1 MEKIE
6 GDMVGNAWHKMDDK
20 TRKSICSQLK
30 AMIDELRA
38 LKPPEGMLGVASTT
52 KGSLVD
58 TRLPRP
64 LSRFGPFDTMKDFH
78 EWLREGLRLEAFE
91 AGAKHACSDEDW
103 EQIRKMVERQESM
116 GVEWGSNVPV
126 FTHADLNPG
135 NILVR
140 GDKVVA
146 IIDWQFSGWYPGYWE
161 YTSAYLTNVMRE
173 YWVEALDLFLDKD
186 EKALEMERVR
196 QMWWGPY

>member
-1 MEKIE
+1 
-6 GDMVGNAWHKMDDK
+6 
-20 TRKSICSQLK
+20 
-30 AMIDELRA
+30 
-38 LKPPEGMLGVASTT
+38 
-52 KGSLVD
+52 
-58 TRLPRP
+58 
-64 LSRFGPFDTMKDFH
+64 
-78 EWLREGLRLEAFE
+78 
-91 AGAKHACSDEDW
+91 
-103 EQIRKMVERQESM
+103 MVERQDSM

-146 IIDWQFSGWYPGYWE
+146 IIDWQLSGWYPGYWE

-173 YWVEALDLFLDKD
+173 YWVEALELFLDTD